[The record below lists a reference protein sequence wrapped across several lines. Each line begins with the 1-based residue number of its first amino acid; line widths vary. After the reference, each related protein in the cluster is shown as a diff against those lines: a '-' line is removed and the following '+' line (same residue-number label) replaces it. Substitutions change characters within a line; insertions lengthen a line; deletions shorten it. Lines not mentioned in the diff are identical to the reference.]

1 LIDHIYKSN
10 ENKIDASIRIFS
22 IKIIVD
28 IYKFRMFI
36 WFESK
41 QAESI
46 DWLKNQGFY
55 ASLTHDGKL
64 VVDGILVSTYTTV
77 ANHQRTPFFMDT
89 WNLSNKIVFFFA
101 F

>member
-1 LIDHIYKSN
+1 MIDHIYKSN
-10 ENKIDASIRIFS
+10 ENKIDASIRIFL

-46 DWLKNQGFY
+46 DWLKNQDFY
-55 ASLTHDGKL
+55 ASLIHDGKL
-64 VVDGILVSTYTTV
+64 VVDSILVI
-77 ANHQRTPFFMDT
+77 
-89 WNLSNKIVFFFA
+89 NLCDSG
-101 F
+101 